1 MARKCLK
8 LSHYSNMLLHLILYS
23 VFWELAFAFLS
34 YPESRLA
41 ESSEKPTS
49 AAPNVQQV
57 IRLHSGVIASVVVV
71 TVAAIAAAVF
81 IIRKYCCLKSN
92 ATYRYSELREIE
104 EQNAAREVDDD
115 SDEDLLD

>member
-8 LSHYSNMLLHLILYS
+8 VSHYSNMLLNLILYS
-23 VFWELAFAFLS
+23 VFWELAFAFTS
-34 YPESRLA
+34 YRDSRQA

-49 AAPNVQQV
+49 APTVQQV

-92 ATYRYSELREIE
+92 ATYRYSELQEIE

-115 SDEDLLD
+115 SDEDLLE